1 MAVVVFIS
9 RVFPIVRFSILSF
22 VDYVPE
28 SCEAVSSLFDLTEAQ
43 SFPGHELSKAEYIT
57 ANSHGI
63 TSPIERERSTPT
75 PTSALISAPPLT
87 PLTSPSPS
95 SRFALRPNSNS
106 HYALNFFLARTCHL
120 EAKIAEGKAII
131 EKISKLKYEMIFE
144 EYLVQGTLALY
155 AECESSLTKS
165 VHSEADWN
173 ISPPPA
179 PTCPP
184 PSADVICTPYTL
196 IFLGNLLT
204 ISSGNSSIYI
214 VSYGHT
220 SSKPPIG
227 ETMIPSMLRN

>member
-95 SRFALRPNSNS
+95 VPVPTAPHHFN
-106 HYALNFFLARTCHL
+106 
-120 EAKIAEGKAII
+120 
-131 EKISKLKYEMIFE
+131 
-144 EYLVQGTLALY
+144 V
-155 AECESSLTKS
+155 
-165 VHSEADWN
+165 VHSESIRAAAEFELSLCAKFLFGSN
-173 ISPPPA
+173 M
-179 PTCPP
+179 
-184 PSADVICTPYTL
+184 PSR
-196 IFLGNLLT
+196 
-204 ISSGNSSIYI
+204 S
-214 VSYGHT
+214 
-220 SSKPPIG
+220 
-227 ETMIPSMLRN
+227 